1 MWTSRSCAS
10 AVRVLKLSAL
20 EATDIRVV
28 ADDLTGALDSAVSF
42 ASPGNGIGVSWQLD
56 RTFAGRMAIDAA
68 TREGPVETAVE
79 RHRTLAPWLAGG
91 QLSFKKIDSLLRG
104 HVIAEIEACIASGT
118 YQRVVL
124 APAFPFQGRATRL
137 GRQWR
142 LDQPGMVGPD
152 LVAGLGQRFAAGRSA
167 PGSHPVDFITL
178 YDAETDADLDK
189 IVAAV
194 PEGATLW
201 VGTGGLAAALARHT
215 NAPHKPVPAFSAPF
229 LALVGTNHEVTARQ
243 VDLFAA
249 RHADAHV
256 VVEDD
261 IDKTRR
267 LLAKRMMRGEPS
279 VVSVAASG
287 DRHAVAAHIGKVFA
301 SLLAG
306 LPKPGTLLVTGG
318 ETLRS
323 VCDSLGV
330 TELTVECEIEPGLPV
345 SRTKGGVFEGLATIS
360 KSGAFGDRAL
370 LCRLAALAHR

>member
-1 MWTSRSCAS
+1 MSTPE
-10 AVRVLKLSAL
+10 VK
-20 EATDIRVV
+20 DIRVV

-56 RTFAGRMAIDAA
+56 RIFAGRMAIDAA
-68 TREGPVETAVE
+68 TREGPVATAVE
-79 RHRTLAPWLAGG
+79 RHRALAPWLAGG

-104 HVIAEIEACIASGT
+104 HVIAEIEACIVNGT
-118 YQRVVL
+118 YQRAVI
-124 APAFPFQGRATRL
+124 APAFPFQRRATRL

-142 LDQPGMVGPD
+142 LDQTEMVGPD
-152 LVAGLGQRFAAGRSA
+152 LVAGLGQRFTAGRSS
-167 PGSHPVDFITL
+167 PGSQPVDFITL
-178 YDAETDADLDK
+178 YDAETDADLDR
-189 IVAAV
+189 IVATV
-194 PEGATLW
+194 PKQATLW
-201 VGTGGLAAALARHT
+201 VGTGGLAAALARHM
-215 NAPHKPVPAFSAPF
+215 NVPHKPVPAFSDPF
-229 LALVGTNHEVTARQ
+229 LALVGTNHEVTAGQ
-243 VDLFAA
+243 VALFAA

-256 VVEDD
+256 VVEHD
-261 IDKTRR
+261 IDKARRR
-267 LLAKRMMRGEPS
+267 LAERMMRGEPS

-330 TELTVECEIEPGLPV
+330 IELTVECEIEPGLPV
-345 SRTKGGVFEGLATIS
+345 SRVKGGVFEGLATIS
-360 KSGAFGDRAL
+360 KSGAFGDSAL

>member
-1 MWTSRSCAS
+1 
-10 AVRVLKLSAL
+10 
-20 EATDIRVV
+20 
-28 ADDLTGALDSAVSF
+28 
-42 ASPGNGIGVSWQLD
+42 
-56 RTFAGRMAIDAA
+56 MAIDAA

-229 LALVGTNHEVTARQ
+229 LALVGTNHEVTAGQ

-345 SRTKGGVFEGLATIS
+345 SRAKGGVFERLATIS